1 MKKRWTSSKVIPL
14 LVIVL
19 FLLLVFFLF
28 GIDDCGSDESCF
40 NEKFSNCERAKYVT
54 EDEGNIFEYKIRGEK
69 SSGCVVIVKVVEVS
83 EYADQEIKDLFNG
96 KSMTCTVP
104 KNQEFNIDALSYC
117 TGPLKESMYELI
129 IQKMY
134 GVLAQSLGDII
145 YQLQE

>member
-1 MKKRWTSSKVIPL
+1 MKKRWTSSRVFPL
-14 LVIVL
+14 VFIVL

-28 GIDDCGSDESCF
+28 RVVDCGSDENCF
-40 NEKFSNCERAKYVT
+40 NERFSNCERAKYVT

-69 SSGCVVIVKVVEVS
+69 SSGCVVVVSVIEVN
-83 EYADQEIKDLFNG
+83 EYADQETKDLFNG
-96 KSMTCTVP
+96 KSMICTVP
-104 KNQEFNIDALSYC
+104 NNQEFTINALSYC